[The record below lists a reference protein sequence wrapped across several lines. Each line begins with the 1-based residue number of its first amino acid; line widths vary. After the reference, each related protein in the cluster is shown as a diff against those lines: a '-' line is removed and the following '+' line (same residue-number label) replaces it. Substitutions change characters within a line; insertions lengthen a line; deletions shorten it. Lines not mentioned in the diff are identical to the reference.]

1 MAAHSPWFLHP
12 STRALAHRLV
22 SFLPPTRTLVPL
34 SPTTT
39 SARVSYHHKSTMC
52 GIFAVLGCADCSQAQ
67 RARVLA
73 CSRRLKHRGPDWSGL
88 YQHEGNFLAHQR
100 LSVVSPLSGDQP
112 LFNEDRTVVVV
123 ANGEIY
129 NHKKIRKQFTGK
141 HTFTTG
147 SDCEVIIA
155 LYEEYGENFVDMLD
169 GVFAFVL
176 YDTRN
181 KTFMA
186 ARDAIGVNPLY
197 IGWGGDGSVWFSS
210 EMKALNEDC
219 VRFELFP
226 PGHLY
231 SSAAAE
237 FRRWYNPRWF
247 LEQVPAAPYDPLV
260 LRAAFEK
267 AVIKRLMTDA
277 PFGVLLSGGL
287 DSSLVASVTK
297 RHLVE
302 TEAAKKF
309 GTELHSFVVGLE
321 GSPDLKAAREVADY
335 LGTIHHEFYFTV
347 QDGIDAIEE
356 VIYHD
361 ETYDV
366 TTIRASTPMF
376 LMARKIKSL
385 GVKMV
390 LSGEGSD
397 ELLGGYL
404 YFHFAPNKEEF
415 HKETCRKVKAL
426 HQYDCL
432 RANKATSAWG
442 LEIRVPFLDKEFVDV
457 AMGMDPEWK
466 MYDKDLGRIEKWVMR
481 KAFEDEENPY
491 LPKHILYRQKEQ
503 FSDGVGYSWIDGLK
517 AFTEQ
522 QVTDEMMINAAKM
535 YPYNTPV
542 NKEAYYYRM
551 IFERLFP
558 QDSARETVPWG
569 PSIACS
575 TPAAIEWVEQ
585 WKASNDPSG
594 RFISSHDA
602 AATTTADQTAGAAH
616 ANGNGVAPVANGHA
630 AANGAVNGTEVAV
643 AIAA

>member
-1 MAAHSPWFLHP
+1 
-12 STRALAHRLV
+12 
-22 SFLPPTRTLVPL
+22 
-34 SPTTT
+34 
-39 SARVSYHHKSTMC
+39 MC
-52 GIFAVLGCADCSQAQ
+52 GIFAALGCADCSQAQ

-88 YQHEGNFLAHQR
+88 YQHEGNFLAQQR
-100 LSVVSPLSGDQP
+100 LAVVSPLSGDQP
-112 LFNEDRTVVVV
+112 LYNEDRSVVVV

-141 HTFTTG
+141 HAFTTG
-147 SDCEVIIA
+147 SDCEVIIP

-181 KTFMA
+181 NTYMA

-231 SSAAAE
+231 SSATAG

-247 LEQVPAAPYDPLV
+247 LEQVPDTPYDPLV

-267 AVIKRLMTDA
+267 AVIKRLMTDV

-302 TEAAKKF
+302 TEAAEKF

-376 LMARKIKSL
+376 LVARKIKSL

-442 LEIRVPFLDKEFVDV
+442 LEVRVPFLDKEFIDV

-481 KAFEDEENPY
+481 KAFDDEENPY

-522 QVTDEMMINAAKM
+522 QITDEMMSNAAKL

-602 AATTTADQTAGAAH
+602 AAAATTTTDHAAGVAH
-616 ANGNGVAPVANGHA
+616 ANGNGVAAVANGHA
-630 AANGAVNGTEVAV
+630 AVNGAEVGV